1 MPPWLAWPTA
11 AARCALQQGSRKRP
25 GSTHFSATHLFEERE
40 AGLLRFE
47 ARLVRGAE
55 RVQRRVRPLAVL
67 LQRLGPVHTEGA
79 VRRLRVR
86 LLLRAAGF
94 R

>member
-1 MPPWLAWPTA
+1 MQAVPPWLAWPTA
-11 AARCALQQGSRKRP
+11 AARCALQQGSTRV
-25 GSTHFSATHLFEERE
+25 SATHLFEERE